1 MRRVFADRLVVAT
14 AVVIVLMS
22 LVFAFSRVAGWAP

>member
-14 AVVIVLMS
+14 GVIVVLGAA
-22 LVFAFSRVAGWAP
+22 LFALLRVLG

>member
-14 AVVIVLMS
+14 AVIVIAMS
-22 LVFAFSRVAGWAP
+22 LLFALYRVNA